1 MRNPLLLATL
11 LLALPTVASA
21 QRAPQTPQVPLP
33 TRGITG
39 EALPKGDTLE
49 AIVGASGST
58 LLAPKVAVSGV
69 PAPGVYELRF
79 DDPGTGWAETVL
91 LGVPDMPLLPAP
103 LVVAYHGYGGTP
115 NEILQDTNLFAEAR
129 ARGWYV
135 LAPLGAHQFNFGIEY
150 AQRNVAY
157 VLDWL
162 LSVVQIDRHRI
173 YGVGFSMGGG
183 WALSQAAR
191 HLDPTRAMFASVVNH
206 TGTVSLTHLWW
217 TSVDPSL
224 FHHPLMFGGPPSVN
238 PFGYQRVSSIDLDHV
253 TLAVNPA
260 NDMARNLKHVATRTW
275 TATQDPLAHLLVQN
289 AALVGWLLQG
299 GHPTLAFSVRSSQHT
314 WAILNLT
321 SVLDDFAQQALAIPT
336 SGTRKLLADRD
347 AKYLFFE
354 VRQDAPGAFT
364 PFRYNLDPAQNRLVV
379 DQSQNL
385 ARLEVDTL
393 AAGLNPAQPL
403 TVVIGISDGQ
413 ADQIVL
419 RGYPNAPQNVLRMGR
434 STPNWSH
441 DPVAGTVTLLESN
454 GAGYPAW
461 TILP

>member
-21 QRAPQTPQVPLP
+21 QRAPQTPPP
-33 TRGITG
+33 TRGIAG
-39 EALPKGDTLE
+39 ELLPKGDTLE
-49 AIVGASGST
+49 AVVGATGST
-58 LLAPKVAVSGV
+58 LLAPAVAVTGV
-69 PAPGVYELRF
+69 LAPGVYQLRF

-91 LGVPDMPLLPAP
+91 IGVPDAPLLPAP

-129 ARGWYV
+129 ARGWFV
-135 LAPLGAHQFNFGIEY
+135 VAPLGAHQFNFGIDY
-150 AQRNVAY
+150 AQQNVAY

-162 LSVVQIDRHRI
+162 LNAVQIDRQRI

-191 HLDPTRAMFASVVNH
+191 HLDPSRAMFAAVTNH

-217 TSVDPSL
+217 TSADPSL

-238 PFGYQRVSSIDLDHV
+238 PFGYERVSSIDLDPV
-253 TLAVNPA
+253 TLAVNPT

-275 TATQDPLAHLLVQN
+275 TATQDPLANLLVQN
-289 AALVGWLLQG
+289 AALVSWLLQG
-299 GHPTLAFSVRSSQHT
+299 GHPTLAFNVRSSQHT
-314 WAILNLT
+314 WATLNVT
-321 SVLDDFAQQALAIPT
+321 SMLDDFAQQTLTIPT

-347 AKYLFFE
+347 DTFLFFE

-385 ARLEVDTL
+385 ARLKVDTL
-393 AAGLNPAQPL
+393 AAGLDPGQPL
-403 TVVIGISDGQ
+403 LVMIGVSDGL
-413 ADQIVL
+413 AEEIVL

-441 DPVAGTVTLLESN
+441 DPVAGTLTLFESN
-454 GAGYPAW
+454 GAGYPTW